1 MLPVLAAIIPIVAI
15 LTLGKLVASTKILTD
30 EGWRGVESLTY
41 YVLFPALIISKLAVA
56 DFSTLDWRM
65 PTVLIGAQL
74 ALAVISIGLAMLT
87 GQPRNRI
94 GVFVQSGVRWNT
106 FIALA
111 LAQDL
116 MGPAG
121 LALVAAAAA
130 AMIPTA
136 NILSILGLMRFSKGA
151 TASGKLFQQ
160 VLVNPLIIAC
170 AGGLAINALG
180 IRLHPMAF
188 DVLDILAEA
197 TIAAGLLA
205 TGAHI
210 LFKEGTTPLSVVFGW
225 STLRL
230 LGLPLVAGALAVA
243 LDVPTDILLVI
254 LIATAVPTASNGT
267 ILARQLGG
275 DARLAANLIACQTIL
290 ALASVT
296 GILWA
301 AEMLNLL

>member
-15 LTLGKLVASTKILTD
+15 LALGKLVASTKILTD
-30 EGWRGVESLTY
+30 EGWRGLESLTY

-74 ALAVISIGLAMLT
+74 TLAVISIGLAMLT

-136 NILSILGLMRFSKGA
+136 NILSILGLMRFSNGA

-170 AGGLAINALG
+170 AAGLSINALG

-225 STLRL
+225 SALRL
-230 LGLPLVAGALAVA
+230 LGLPLVAGALAIA
-243 LDVPTDILLVI
+243 LDVPTEILLVV

-290 ALASVT
+290 ALASAT

-301 AEMLNLL
+301 AETLNLL